1 MLRLEGNLIEN
12 YGNTFK
18 EEFFECQTN
27 GIISDSIV
35 QNWTLQ
41 AFECYKLN
49 SNCAIC
55 PITKAKY
62 SFKCQMKHIVDIL
75 LKTKGLPNEKE
86 ILKGAQQVPIQ
97 DDIVA

>member
-1 MLRLEGNLIEN
+1 M
-12 YGNTFK
+12 FK
-18 EEFFECQTN
+18 SYANSFREEFFECQTN

-41 AFECYKLN
+41 ALECYKLK
-49 SNCAIC
+49 SNCQNC

-86 ILKGAQQVPIQ
+86 ILGNAQVLVNN
-97 DDIVA
+97 DIVA

>member
-1 MLRLEGNLIEN
+1 MLES
-12 YGNTFK
+12 YGHCFK
-18 EEFFECQTN
+18 EEHFVCQTN

-35 QNWTLQ
+35 QNWTVQ
-41 AFECYKLN
+41 ALECYKLN
-49 SNCAIC
+49 SNCEIC

-86 ILKGAQQVPIQ
+86 ILGLGEAKTKE
-97 DDIVA
+97 DFVA

>member
-1 MLRLEGNLIEN
+1 MIEN
-12 YGNTFK
+12 YKFAFK
-18 EEFFECQTN
+18 EEYFECQTN

-41 AFECYKLN
+41 ALECYKLN
-49 SNCAIC
+49 SNCEIC

-86 ILKGAQQVPIQ
+86 ILKGANIPSVQ